1 MCGAEM
7 QSFLPLTE
15 KRNKLLTLEW
25 GEGREWR
32 GVRRKEEMMC
42 ESELTEK
49 VASGECVVGPLRSVL
64 INYCYFFI
72 LIKILFYFFLFG

>member
-1 MCGAEM
+1 MCGAEI

-42 ESELTEK
+42 ESELTEE

-64 INYCYFFI
+64 ISYYYFI
-72 LIKILFYFFLFG
+72 FLLL